1 MVTCSEPEVA
11 FDEVHAAEHELAFD
25 ELHVSVD
32 TLFNKTDVG
41 SADKETLGAGV
52 VGPDGS
58 EFPPPP
64 PPPPQ
69 DESKTKNVK
78 PKKYFF
84 TSLVYLKYLK
94 SAFY

>member
-78 PKKYFF
+78 PKKCFF
-84 TSLVYLKYLK
+84 TSLV
-94 SAFY
+94 